1 MYREIFLEFLE
12 NKRVKGETSMQI
24 EYALHNR
31 AASFSRASLLL
42 ACVDHWGGEVRK
54 ALPWAYAIEC
64 IHCASLIQ
72 DDLPCMDNEQ
82 YRRGRLALHKQYSES
97 DSILTSDAL
106 FGLAYLSLA
115 NSEYTPVQKVRATE
129 ALSNAILNL
138 VEGQA
143 LELHGRNESLEA
155 LKIIHINKTA
165 ALFKLIA
172 QFSEIISDTN
182 ECALFESIGVLYQIC
197 DDFKDKDGMFVYK
210 GIPELNLLINKHI
223 NIVKSG
229 AELYQNNYY
238 IQKMIGKILENI
250 YNLTSE

>member
-12 NKRVKGETSMQI
+12 NKKAKGETSAQV

-42 ACVDHWGGEVRK
+42 ACVDSWGGEIQK

-106 FGLAYLSLA
+106 FGLAYLSIA
-115 NSEYTPVQKVRATE
+115 NSEYTPVQKVRAME
-129 ALSNAILNL
+129 VFSNAILNL
-138 VEGQA
+138 VEGQS
-143 LELHGRNESLEA
+143 LELHGKNDSLEA
-155 LKIIHINKTA
+155 LETIHANKTA

-172 QFSEIISDTN
+172 QFSEIISNTS
-182 ECALFESIGVLYQIC
+182 EYTLFESIGVLYQIC
-197 DDFKDKDGMFVYK
+197 DDFKDKDGIFVYK
-210 GIPELNLLINKHI
+210 GTPELNLLIDKHI

-229 AELYQNNYY
+229 AKLYQNNY
-238 IQKMIGKILENI
+238 IQKMINKILENI